1 MQVVSTAA
9 RECRCE
15 YLQLNDNNVL
25 RRWCNIIKPCVFNV
39 NYQPTCILLL
49 QVWDLARKRRRV
61 REQRCTHLAGLQYR
75 HPFISPRCPQVLGG
89 RGRSKW
95 NLAYRIMAWR
105 QGATHY
111 GGGPADSASHL
122 GSREAATSPSIPV
135 SCPLGLQPVRQTGR
149 AGRDQRSSLAHQA
162 EACFD
167 RSTNHWGQKWARFAL
182 FNATVWFHPLGLT
195 GHRCIPTVALMP

>member
-1 MQVVSTAA
+1 MET
-9 RECRCE
+9 
-15 YLQLNDNNVL
+15 
-25 RRWCNIIKPCVFNV
+25 
-39 NYQPTCILLL
+39 
-49 QVWDLARKRRRV
+49 RRRV
-61 REQRCTHLAGLQYR
+61 REHRDAHTWPGSSIATPSFLHAVHRCW
-75 HPFISPRCPQVLGG
+75 GG

-95 NLAYRIMAWR
+95 NLAYRLMAWR

-122 GSREAATSPSIPV
+122 GSREAATGPSIPV
-135 SCPLGLQPVRQTGR
+135 PCPPGLQPVRQTGR
-149 AGRDQRSSLAHQA
+149 AGWGQRSSLAHQA

-167 RSTNHWGQKWARFAL
+167 HSTNHWGQKWARFTL